1 MKTEANDTELDQL
14 DALLEAERVALL
26 QGNLEALAGM
36 LPNKEALIGALNASA
51 PDDLPALKAIDVKVR
66 RNQLLLDGALEGIR
80 EVAGRMAEM
89 RRMRNGL
96 ETYSPDGRKHNID
109 VRVDHTLERR
119 A

>member
-1 MKTEANDTELDQL
+1 MNEKMKLDFDAL
-14 DALLEAERVALL
+14 DALLETERSALL
-26 QGNLEALAGM
+26 KGDFEVLTSL
-36 LPNKEALIGALNASA
+36 LPKKEALIDALSDVGAEE
-51 PDDLPALKAIDVKVR
+51 LPELRELDVKVR

-80 EVAGRMAEM
+80 EVAARLAEM

-96 ETYSPDGRKHNID
+96 ATYGSDGQKQNIN